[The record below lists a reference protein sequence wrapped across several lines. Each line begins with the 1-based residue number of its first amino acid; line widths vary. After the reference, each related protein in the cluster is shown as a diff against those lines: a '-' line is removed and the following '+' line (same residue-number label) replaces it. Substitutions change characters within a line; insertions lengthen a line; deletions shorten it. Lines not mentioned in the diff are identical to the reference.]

1 MAFTAQHE
9 DAATLLETFTH
20 DVASLPPEL
29 SHLLSEISH
38 KDAQI
43 TAFRD
48 EISKRD
54 AQLQKWVRINGG
66 HAHNPKEEGTVKQ
79 CEDLFDKCEVLQA
92 EKEGLSEKA
101 LVVLERGIKRLD
113 VGLRGLVAREEF
125 PADWNGP
132 SLLSSTGTGA
142 NTPIASGGTGVLR
155 DVSGNAGAAN
165 GAGAGGPNIANAAQ
179 MRLQQTAASGG
190 GRTSGQQTPTAQMAS
205 SQRES
210 STETSKRRRLNPSL
224 GNLPTA
230 SSHLRQSS
238 LGPGTPKAGTPAP
251 TSGANTSR
259 AGSAQ
264 PVRPAAGNAQK
275 KGAAAPAPQQGKK
288 LAPPGAAGNNSR
300 KRIRTSTG
308 NNKKGDRRRHLA
320 RDRATPSTNA
330 SGSDSERTSTSP
342 TPSSLPRSQ
351 QDGASDTHG
360 GGGGP
365 GAPGSG
371 GPGSAAGAGTTNNHN
386 GRKSSRHPEL
396 PTAAAEDEEDYEEE
410 NDDQLYCYC
419 QKVSYGDMVGCDND
433 DCAYQWFHWDC
444 VGVKSEPKGEWLCP
458 TCRELPRSKIRIS
471 KDE

>member
-1 MAFTAQHE
+1 MAFTAQPE

-66 HAHNPKEEGTVKQ
+66 HVHNPKEEGTVKQ
-79 CEDLFDKCEVLQA
+79 CEDLYDKCEVLQA

-132 SLLSSTGTGA
+132 SLLSNTGTGA
-142 NTPIASGGTGVLR
+142 NTPIGSGGAGVLR

-190 GRTSGQQTPTAQMAS
+190 GRTSGQQTPTAQMAN

-259 AGSAQ
+259 AGS
-264 PVRPAAGNAQK
+264 
-275 KGAAAPAPQQGKK
+275 
-288 LAPPGAAGNNSR
+288 
-300 KRIRTSTG
+300 
-308 NNKKGDRRRHLA
+308 
-320 RDRATPSTNA
+320 
-330 SGSDSERTSTSP
+330 
-342 TPSSLPRSQ
+342 
-351 QDGASDTHG
+351 
-360 GGGGP
+360 
-365 GAPGSG
+365 
-371 GPGSAAGAGTTNNHN
+371 
-386 GRKSSRHPEL
+386 
-396 PTAAAEDEEDYEEE
+396 
-410 NDDQLYCYC
+410 
-419 QKVSYGDMVGCDND
+419 
-433 DCAYQWFHWDC
+433 
-444 VGVKSEPKGEWLCP
+444 
-458 TCRELPRSKIRIS
+458 
-471 KDE
+471 

>member
-1 MAFTAQHE
+1 MAFTGQPE

-66 HAHNPKEEGTVKQ
+66 HVHNPKEEGTVKQ
-79 CEDLFDKCEVLQA
+79 CEELFDKCEVLQA

-132 SLLSSTGTGA
+132 SLLSNTGTGA

-155 DVSGNAGAAN
+155 DVSGNVGAAN

-179 MRLQQTAASGG
+179 MRLQQTATSGG
-190 GRTSGQQTPTAQMAS
+190 GRTSGQQTPTAQMAR

-210 STETSKRRRLNPSL
+210 SAETSKRRRLNPSL

-251 TSGANTSR
+251 TSGTGTSR

-264 PVRPAAGNAQK
+264 PARPAAGNAQK
-275 KGAAAPAPQQGKK
+275 KGATAPAPQQGKK
-288 LAPPGAAGNNSR
+288 LAPPGAAGNNNK
-300 KRIRTSTG
+300 KRIRTSTS

-330 SGSDSERTSTSP
+330 SGSDSERTSASP

-360 GGGGP
+360 GPGP
-365 GAPGSG
+365 GPGGSG
-371 GPGSAAGAGTTNNHN
+371 GNGGAGGGATNTNHS

-396 PTAAAEDEEDYEEE
+396 AAEDEEDYEEE

-433 DCAYQWFHWDC
+433 ECAYQWFHWDC